1 VVQIHPLTP
10 WNCEHGASFISATL
24 QTQRPATV
32 STDSLPISKRDRR
45 WITYEQQ
52 SEGED
57 EAAPRPSGG
66 DASAAAADEDEDSED
81 ELTPAELKRQAELRR
96 QSAADGT
103 GAGVAAAA
111 PSAAHMRQRKRK
123 VSGGSSAAQP
133 PTKRARV
140 KVSKNASKL
149 QTQKAYYRC
158 CKQTVAN
165 SEPDP
170 ADPKGQ
176 IKARILFRQL
186 VAWIVAR
193 RGRASLFAC
202 Q

>member
-1 VVQIHPLTP
+1 M
-10 WNCEHGASFISATL
+10 

-103 GAGVAAAA
+103 
-111 PSAAHMRQRKRK
+111 SA
-123 VSGGSSAAQP
+123 
-133 PTKRARV
+133 
-140 KVSKNASKL
+140 
-149 QTQKAYYRC
+149 
-158 CKQTVAN
+158 
-165 SEPDP
+165 
-170 ADPKGQ
+170 
-176 IKARILFRQL
+176 
-186 VAWIVAR
+186 
-193 RGRASLFAC
+193 
-202 Q
+202 